1 MRITHLAIATLL
13 SIGVIGT
20 TSAVAGPAN
29 LDSKDKKSTPQKPP
43 PKPAPKPPD
52 KPKDPKKEDKKPEPK
67 KPFAIG
73 QEVDPALSMNDVGGK
88 AINLKDLRGKIVVV
102 HFWSMANPGYDKR
115 LATMAADYAAKNV
128 TFVAIDPDAADASDT
143 KKLQEYMTKSGITFP
158 VVLDKNAALAE
169 RFGASSTAHAFV
181 IDAKGILRYSGAIDD
196 DPKGEKADKATMHL
210 KTAIEALVAGKEVA
224 NSKTEPVGGSP
235 IKKEAPKEAK
245 PPAKTPAK

>member
-20 TSAVAGPAN
+20 TSAVAGPAFTYV
-29 LDSKDKKSTPQKPP
+29 DGKDKQKPP

-52 KPKDPKKEDKKPEPK
+52 KPKEPKKEDKKPEAK

-73 QEVDPALSMNDVGGK
+73 QEVDPTLSMTDVGGK
-88 AINLKDLRGKIVVV
+88 AINFKDLRGKIVVV

-115 LATMAADYAAKNV
+115 LAAMATEYASKNV
-128 TFVAIDPDAADASDT
+128 TFVAIDPDSADAADT
-143 KKLQEYMTKSGITFP
+143 KKLQDYMTKSGITFP

-169 RFGASSTAHAFV
+169 RFAASNTAHAFV
-181 IDAKGILRYSGAIDD
+181 IDAKGMLRYSGAIDD
-196 DPKGEKADKATMHL
+196 DPKGEKADKATPHL
-210 KTAIEALVAGKEVA
+210 KNAIDALVAGKDVT

-235 IKKEAPKEAK
+235 IKREPPKETK
-245 PPAKTPAK
+245 PPAKPPSK